1 MGNVVIG
8 IEGYVG
14 TGKTSVCR
22 ALLNRIPNSILLHGG
37 NIYRAIT
44 YGILKTGLINVKED
58 NTKLSSLNMKN
69 IMDKLQLSLKIEN
82 RESVVYIHGK
92 KIDEEDLQS
101 PETSIATSKISNY
114 ANNEKLYE
122 FGKHIIEKFKAKY
135 NIILSS
141 RDIVNMYPK
150 VNYHFLLVADLDERV
165 RRKYHQYEGEIS
177 IEDLKKHIQKRD
189 ELQKESGYYK
199 VYPITK
205 VVDVT
210 DCKTVEDE
218 ANKIIQYIN
227 LSEIPNI
234 K

>member
-1 MGNVVIG
+1 MENVVIG

-14 TGKTSVCR
+14 TGKTSLCK
-22 ALLNRIPNSILLHGG
+22 ALLNKIPNSVLIHGG

-44 YGILKTGLINVKED
+44 YGILKTGLINVKKD
-58 NTKLSSLNMKN
+58 NDKLSSLNMKS
-69 IMDKLQLSLKIEN
+69 IMDKLKLRLEIEN
-82 RESVVYIHGK
+82 RESVVYIHDK
-92 KIDEEDLQS
+92 KVNEEDLQS
-101 PETSIATSKISNY
+101 LETSIATSKISNY

-122 FGKHIIEKFKAKY
+122 FGKSIIDKVKAKY
-135 NIILSS
+135 NVILSS

-199 VYPITK
+199 IHPITK

-210 DCKTVEDE
+210 DCKTVEEE
-218 ANKIIQYIN
+218 ANKIMKYIN
-227 LSEIPNI
+227 LSQIPNN
-234 K
+234 

>member
-1 MGNVVIG
+1 MENVVIG

-14 TGKTSVCR
+14 TGKTSLCR
-22 ALLNRIPNSILLHGG
+22 ALLNKIPNSVLIHGG

-44 YGILKTGLINVKED
+44 YGILKTGLINVKKD
-58 NTKLSSLNMKN
+58 NDKLSLLNMKS
-69 IMDKLQLSLKIEN
+69 IMDKLKLRLEIEN
-82 RESVVYIHGK
+82 RESVVYIHDQK
-92 KIDEEDLQS
+92 VNEEDLQS
-101 PETSIATSKISNY
+101 LETSIATSKISNY

-122 FGKHIIEKFKAKY
+122 FGKSIIDKVKAKY
-135 NIILSS
+135 NVILSS

-199 VYPITK
+199 IHPITK

-210 DCKTVEDE
+210 DCKTVEEE
-218 ANKIIQYIN
+218 ANKIMKYIN
-227 LSEIPNI
+227 LSQIPNN
-234 K
+234 

>member
-1 MGNVVIG
+1 MENIVIG

-22 ALLNRIPNSILLHGG
+22 KLLDKIPNSVLLHGG

-44 YGILKTGLINVKED
+44 YSILKTGIINVKEE
-58 NTKLSSLNMKN
+58 NNKLSALNMKN
-69 IMDKLQLSLKIEN
+69 IMDKLKLKIEIEN

-92 KIDEEDLQS
+92 KVSEEDLQS
-101 PETSIATSKISNY
+101 LETSMATSKISNY

-122 FGKHIIEKFKAKY
+122 FGRNIIEKIKANY
-135 NIILSS
+135 NVILSS

-165 RRKYHQYEGEIS
+165 KRKYYQYEGKITME
-177 IEDLKKHIQKRD
+177 ELKQHIKQRD
-189 ELQKESGYYK
+189 NFQMKSGYYK
-199 VYPITK
+199 IHPITK
-205 VVDVT
+205 VIDVT
-210 DCKTVEDE
+210 KCENIEDE
-218 ANKIIQYIN
+218 ANEIMKYI
-227 LSEIPNI
+227 